1 MRIFANFREFSRF
14 FAIRISGFCD
24 SPSFFFSVFFL
35 KKYTKQTKQDIPTSL
50 ESLCSVSSLNI
61 DSDDKHYSPHSD
73 TKQQHTSALNTKTQ
87 TMDLTIKD
95 FDEKEHVV
103 EVGVDDALGHLR
115 LKVASAAGLQEDSFQ
130 MTFRGEVLREEEGI
144 KELSAGDTIM
154 LMRTTK
160 FAAIAAL
167 HALGETDLTKET
179 LETVDD
185 PDVVRLLLEAEVAT
199 VIPDR
204 FLRYSELTRL
214 DLSAV
219 SVVTE
224 IGDWFLNNCSQLT
237 ELDLSGLCNVTVIGG
252 SFITFAERLE
262 SINLSGFGSVT
273 KVGRRFLA
281 SSALRTVDLSVFRHV
296 TVIER
301 DFLSNCK
308 YLTFVNLSGLS
319 NVTKIGHDFLVHCS
333 ALKRVCLSGLRSV
346 VTIGV
351 GFFGYC
357 SRLQVVDGLSA
368 LSGVRSIGMDFF
380 MPCQRL
386 TRMDASGLSKDA
398 LVVKR
403 LLAKEPPLPTNTIHG
418 LRCETDNVPDP
429 ATVQKE
435 GCRRKRLH
443 ADTEPSEEREA
454 GFAESKGSPACS
466 FSLFSCSLMRW
477 W

>member
-1 MRIFANFREFSRF
+1 MVCILQL
-14 FAIRISGFCD
+14 
-24 SPSFFFSVFFL
+24 PFL
-35 KKYTKQTKQDIPTSL
+35 
-50 ESLCSVSSLNI
+50 SLCFLLV
-61 DSDDKHYSPHSD
+61 
-73 TKQQHTSALNTKTQ
+73 HTFSTINATAQNTKEHKN
-87 TMDLTIKD
+87 MDLTIKD

-167 HALGETDLTKET
+167 HALGETDLTKER
-179 LETVDD
+179 LATVDD
-185 PDVVRLLLEAEVAT
+185 PDVARLLLEAEVAT
-199 VIPDR
+199 EIPDD
-204 FLRYSELTRL
+204 FLQQSELTRL

-224 IGDWFLNNCSQLT
+224 IGDWFLHSCPQLT
-237 ELDLSGLCNVTVIGG
+237 EVDLSGLCNVTVIGDY
-252 SFITFAERLE
+252 FINGAVGLE

-273 KVGRRFLA
+273 EIGNAFLA
-281 SSALRTVDLSVFRHV
+281 GSALRTVDLSVFRRV
-296 TVIER
+296 TVIEGS
-301 DFLSNCK
+301 FLCHCK
-308 YLTFVNLSGLS
+308 HLTSVDLSGLS
-319 NVTKIGHDFLVHCS
+319 NVTEIGDCFLYGCS
-333 ALKRVCLSGLRSV
+333 ALERVCFSGLRSV
-346 VTIGV
+346 VSIGAF
-351 GFFGYC
+351 FFGYC
-357 SRLQVVDGLSA
+357 SDLQVVDGLSA

-398 LVVKR
+398 LVVRR
-403 LLAKEPPLPTNTIHG
+403 LLAKEPPLPTDVIHG

-466 FSLFSCSLMRW
+466 EDEGEEEQTPRVKRDTAVVRPGKRVKKG
-477 W
+477 

>member
-1 MRIFANFREFSRF
+1 
-14 FAIRISGFCD
+14 
-24 SPSFFFSVFFL
+24 
-35 KKYTKQTKQDIPTSL
+35 
-50 ESLCSVSSLNI
+50 
-61 DSDDKHYSPHSD
+61 
-73 TKQQHTSALNTKTQ
+73 
-87 TMDLTIKD
+87 MDLTIKD

-154 LMRTTK
+154 LVRTTK

-167 HALGETDLTKET
+167 HALGETDLTKER
-179 LETVDD
+179 LATVDD
-185 PDVVRLLLEAEVAT
+185 PDVARLLLEAEVAT
-199 VIPDR
+199 EIPDR
-204 FLRYSELTRL
+204 FLEYNALTRL

-224 IGDWFLNNCSQLT
+224 IGECFLHSCPQLT
-237 ELDLSGLCNVTVIGG
+237 ELDLSGLCNVTVIGAC
-252 SFITFAERLE
+252 FITFTDRFE
-262 SINLSGFGSVT
+262 SINMSGFGSVT
-273 KVGRRFLA
+273 EIGEDFLA
-281 SSALRTVDLSVFRHV
+281 GSALRTVDLSVFRHV

-301 DFLSNCK
+301 GFLSYCK
-308 YLTFVNLSGLS
+308 HLTSVDLSGLS
-319 NVTKIGHDFLVHCS
+319 NVTEIGDDFLYGCS
-333 ALKRVCLSGLRSV
+333 SLKRVCLSGLRSV
-346 VTIGV
+346 VTVAQGI
-351 GFFGYC
+351 FGSC
-357 SRLQVVDGLSA
+357 SLLQVVDGLSA
-368 LSGVRSIGMDFF
+368 LSGVRSIGKGFF
-380 MPCQRL
+380 HRCPEL

-398 LVVKR
+398 LVVRR
-403 LLAKEPPLPTNTIHG
+403 LLAKEPPLPTNAIHG

-466 FSLFSCSLMRW
+466 EDEGEEEQTPRVKRDTAVVRPGKRVKKG
-477 W
+477 

>member
-1 MRIFANFREFSRF
+1 MHTFST
-14 FAIRISGFCD
+14 I
-24 SPSFFFSVFFL
+24 
-35 KKYTKQTKQDIPTSL
+35 
-50 ESLCSVSSLNI
+50 N
-61 DSDDKHYSPHSD
+61 D
-73 TKQQHTSALNTKTQ
+73 TAQNTKTQ
-87 TMDLTIKD
+87 KMDLTIKD

-167 HALGETDLTKET
+167 HALGETDLTKQR
-179 LETVDD
+179 LATVED
-185 PDVVRLLLEAEVAT
+185 PDVARLLLEAEVAT
-199 VIPDR
+199 VIPDD
-204 FLRYSELTRL
+204 FLRNSALTRL

-224 IGDWFLNNCSQLT
+224 IGGCFLFNCRQLT

-252 SFITFAERLE
+252 YFICFTERLE

-273 KVGRRFLA
+273 EIGVGFLGR
-281 SSALRTVDLSVFRHV
+281 SALRTVDLSVFRRV
-296 TVIER
+296 TVIEEA
-301 DFLSNCK
+301 FLGYCEH
-308 YLTFVNLSGLS
+308 LTSVDLSGLS
-319 NVTKIGHDFLVHCS
+319 NVTEIGDQFLHSCS

-346 VTIGV
+346 VTIGED
-351 GFFGYC
+351 FFGHC
-357 SRLQVVDGLSA
+357 SSLQVVDGLSA
-368 LSGVRSIGMDFF
+368 LSGVRSIEEGFF
-380 MPCQRL
+380 SSSSKL

-398 LVVKR
+398 LVVRR

-435 GCRRKRLH
+435 G
-443 ADTEPSEEREA
+443 
-454 GFAESKGSPACS
+454 
-466 FSLFSCSLMRW
+466 
-477 W
+477 